1 MNKKHTAYTA
11 LFAVLAT
18 ATCAWADNFRADMEA
33 ANSEWLRAYNTRLG
47 AAVFS
52 ELYTKDA
59 LVLPPN
65 EKPVVGAEAIGK
77 YWAEIAKDAG
87 IKNHTFEIV
96 SIEHDGNHA
105 YQVSRWA
112 LDVVNGKGET
122 TKVGG
127 NTVRIFERQP
137 NGKWLIKVH
146 IYNRA

>member
-1 MNKKHTAYTA
+1 MNKKH
-11 LFAVLAT
+11 FANTVLVAVVVA

-33 ANSEWLRAYNTRLG
+33 ANSDWLRAYNTRAG
-47 AAVFS
+47 AAAFS
-52 ELYTKDA
+52 ELYSKDA

-65 EKPVVGAEAIGK
+65 EKPVVGAEAVGK
-77 YWAEIAKDAG
+77 YWAEIAQDAG

-96 SIEHDGNHA
+96 SIGHNGKYA
-105 YQVSRWA
+105 YQVSRWT

-127 NTVRIFERQP
+127 NSVRIFEKQP
-137 NGKWLIKVH
+137 NGKWAIKVH